1 MDKKLTGIRKRLIV
15 IMSYIIAFGYLIS
28 FYFTFTSWET
38 GYGYLCDGMG
48 AKPVIYQPIFKYWLN
63 MASATFGCIGV
74 LFLMIAIWPQKYVRM
89 IPWATLQLLF
99 VGAVLIVTGYHLGLE
114 KVYFLGD
121 VAYCW
126 GPAMVVLICY
136 YWPQKDETSLQ

>member
-1 MDKKLTGIRKRLIV
+1 MNKELTGIRKRLIV

-48 AKPVIYQPIFKYWLN
+48 ARPVIYQPIFKYWLN
-63 MASATFGCIGV
+63 MASATFGCIGI
-74 LFLMIAIWPQKYVRM
+74 LFLMIAIWPQKYVRV

-99 VGAVLIVTGYHLGLE
+99 VGAVLIVTGFHLKLE
-114 KVYFLGD
+114 QIYFLGD

-126 GPAMVVLICY
+126 LPATVVLICY
-136 YWPQKDETSLQ
+136 YWPQKKRDLAK